1 MAAEKSSKD
10 KPQIKA
16 AEKTA
21 TEKDVSDSLL
31 EKHVPSLTRF
41 KLPKFFVPGEE
52 GGEESDEDEV
62 QGQKPTTA
70 PVAAPGQNPA
80 AGAARSKAPT
90 RQHAGISADSQGEV
104 ASELSDLRSEIQRLS
119 EQVGYI
125 NERESSLERVFDTL
139 HAELA
144 DYKNDFLYEHLKP
157 VVRPLLFLFDSLEQ
171 FDSEVSMAE
180 ATMNANAQGGI
191 LSPQGVRD
199 NVQYFR
205 DQLTEALR
213 VCEVTIMDTPKGPFN
228 PKFHKAIDV
237 MPVPSEQD
245 GTIVRAVRS
254 GWFLNGQLLRPAEVV
269 VGKFRPSP

>member
-1 MAAEKSSKD
+1 MAAEKSSKN
-10 KPQIKA
+10 KPQITA
-16 AEKTA
+16 AERTA
-21 TEKDVSDSLL
+21 TEKGVPDSLL

-41 KLPKFFVPGEE
+41 KLPKFFAPGEE
-52 GGEESDEDEV
+52 GGEESDEDDDA
-62 QGQKPTTA
+62 GQMSATA
-70 PVAAPGQNPA
+70 FVAVAPGQNPA
-80 AGAARSKAPT
+80 AGAARSNT
-90 RQHAGISADSQGEV
+90 QNTEISVVAEGEV
-104 ASELSDLRSEIQRLS
+104 ASELSDLRSEIQRLT
-119 EQVGYI
+119 EQVSYI

-213 VCEVTIMDTPKGPFN
+213 VCEVTIMDTPTGPFN
-228 PKFHKAIDV
+228 PRLHKAIDV

-245 GTIVRAVRS
+245 GTVVRAVRS